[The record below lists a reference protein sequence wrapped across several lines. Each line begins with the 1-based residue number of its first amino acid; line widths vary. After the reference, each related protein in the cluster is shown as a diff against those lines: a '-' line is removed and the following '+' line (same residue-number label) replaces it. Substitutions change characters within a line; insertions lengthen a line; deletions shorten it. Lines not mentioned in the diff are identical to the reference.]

1 MRLLHVYS
9 GNLFGGI
16 EVALIALARHRAFCP
31 DLVQEVALCFDGRLC
46 EELERTGIRVHRL
59 PALRASRPHTVARA
73 RRALAALVEH
83 ESFDRVVCHAAWS
96 QALFGGVVRRARIP
110 LVFWAHD
117 AMTGRHWT
125 ERLARRVPPDF
136 AICNS
141 RFTAAALKSIY
152 ADVPS
157 TVIAC
162 ALDVEAPS
170 LTVAELAD
178 IRATLHTKDDHVVIM
193 QASRLEPWKGHTVL
207 LEALG
212 QLADQ
217 RDWVCWIV
225 GGAQRRAESTYEA
238 SLRELTR
245 RLGIV
250 DRVRFVGE
258 RTDVPRLLAAADIYC
273 QPNVGAEPFGVV
285 FIEALAAGLPAVA
298 SAIGGPTDIIT
309 DACGRL
315 VPPGDASALSATLRT
330 LVADGSLRRQLGR
343 AAPRRARQLC
353 DPPTQIRRLY
363 EALEEP
369 MRSAVSA

>member
-16 EVALIALARHRAFCP
+16 EVALVALARHRAFCP
-31 DLVQEVALCFDGRLC
+31 DLVQEMALCFDGRLS
-46 EELERTGIRVHRL
+46 EELERTGIRVHML
-59 PALRASRPHTVARA
+59 PAPRASRPHTVARA
-73 RRALAALVEH
+73 RRALAALVER

-152 ADVPS
+152 ADVSS
-157 TVIAC
+157 TVLAC
-162 ALDVEAPS
+162 AVDVEAPS

-178 IRATLHTKDDHVVIM
+178 IRGTLHTKDDHVVIV

-212 QLADQ
+212 QLADR

-225 GGAQRRAESTYEA
+225 GGAQRTAESTYEA

-258 RTDVPRLLAAADIYC
+258 RTDVPQLLAAADIYC

-315 VPPGDASALSATLRT
+315 VPPGDASALSATLRM

-353 DPPTQIRRLY
+353 DPSTQIRRLY

-369 MRSAVSA
+369 MRSTVSA